1 VYIGPVRSAV
11 HDSHKTPT
19 ARQCKPADRRW
30 RIGGVDGRWRRWL
43 NCKSRDGVDMKRIG
57 RLVVALLIALLG
69 LAGGAPA
76 LAQIYPSNPIR
87 IVVGFTPGSA
97 TDITARIFA
106 QKLGEAWSI
115 PVTVENIPGA
125 GGSVGGDR
133 VAKATPD
140 GYTLYWGAN
149 GALTINPSLQSN
161 PTYDTVRD
169 LAPIARLLVMP
180 SILAVNNDVPARSVA
195 DLIALAKAQPGKL
208 SYASPGVGTPQ
219 HIGGE
224 LLKIVAGID
233 IIHVPYRGA
242 VFTDVIGGRVTMTFM
257 NVGSI
262 LPTVR
267 EGKLR
272 GLALTSRQRSP
283 NVPELPTMIESG
295 IADFELTSWFGLLAP
310 AGTPAPIVGKLHQA
324 AIKIVAQPDTRE
336 RFTQLG
342 LDVVGNPPDEFAAI
356 IKTDIAKWAKV
367 IKDAGIKAGE

>member
-1 VYIGPVRSAV
+1 
-11 HDSHKTPT
+11 
-19 ARQCKPADRRW
+19 
-30 RIGGVDGRWRRWL
+30 
-43 NCKSRDGVDMKRIG
+43 MKVIC
-57 RLVVALLIALLG
+57 RLVVALLGLLS
-69 LAGGAPA
+69 GAPGF
-76 LAQIYPSNPIR
+76 AQPPYPTKPVR
-87 IVVGFTPGSA
+87 IIVGFVPGSA

-106 QKLGEAWSI
+106 QKLSEAWSV

-133 VAKATPD
+133 VAKAAAD

-180 SILAVNNDVPARSVA
+180 SILAVNNDVPAKSVA

-219 HIGGE
+219 HIAGE
-224 LLKIVAGID
+224 LLKSVAGID

-242 VFTDVIGGRVTMTFM
+242 VITDVIGGRVTMTFM
-257 NVGSI
+257 NVGAI

-272 GLALTSRQRSP
+272 GLAVTSLERSP
-283 NVPELPTMIESG
+283 NIPELPTMIESG
-295 IADFELTSWFGLLAP
+295 IADFEVTSWFGLLAP
-310 AGTPAPIVGKLHQA
+310 AGTPAPIIGKAHQEA
-324 AIKIVAQPDTRE
+324 LRIVAQPEIRE
-336 RFTQLG
+336 RFAQLG
-342 LDVVGNPPDEFAAI
+342 LDIVGNPPDEFAAI
-356 IKTDIAKWAKV
+356 IKSDIAKWAKV
-367 IKDAGIKAGE
+367 IKDAGIKASE